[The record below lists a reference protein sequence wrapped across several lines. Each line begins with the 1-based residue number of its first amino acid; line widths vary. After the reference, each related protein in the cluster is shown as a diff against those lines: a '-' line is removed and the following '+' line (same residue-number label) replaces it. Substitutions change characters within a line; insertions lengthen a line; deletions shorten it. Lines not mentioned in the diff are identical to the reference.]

1 MESRM
6 RGHALLEV
14 IPHFCEYVSKP
25 NHLFFHGLNHHLHN
39 RYKGYVGLKMLTGW
53 DAHAHKVGFDRAM
66 ADEIVSRDE
75 IRAMR
80 RSYSDAGL
88 ETLPADPFEAF
99 AMWLKTAHDNSV
111 IVEAN
116 AMVLST
122 IASDGQVNTR
132 TVLLKDISGGGFT
145 FFTNYQSR
153 KAHAIDVNPNVSLLF
168 PWYAME
174 RQISISGIAEKV
186 SAEESDEY
194 FATRPWGSQ
203 IGAWAS
209 HQSSP
214 LSSREELEKRFEG
227 AAHKWPEGSVVPR
240 PPHWGGYR
248 VTPLTIEFW
257 QGRYSRLHD
266 RLRYERTNTNADWVL
281 TRYYP

>member
-1 MESRM
+1 MEFAHTRACAV
-6 RGHALLEV
+6 GV
-14 IPHFCEYVSKP
+14 IPPFCAWVSKP
-25 NHLFFHGLNHHLHN
+25 NGACFLLLSGHLLNC
-39 RYKGYVGLKMLTGW
+39 YKGYEGLKTLA
-53 DAHAHKVGFDRAM
+53 DQSARSSEVGFDRAM
-66 ADEIVSRDE
+66 ADEIVTREE

-88 ETLPADPFEAF
+88 ETLPDNPFEAF
-99 AMWLKTAHDNSV
+99 ALWLKQAHENSV

-122 IASDGQVNTR
+122 LASDGQITTR
-132 TVLLKDISGGGFT
+132 TVLLKDISEGGFT
-145 FFTNYQSR
+145 FFTNYESR
-153 KAHAIDVNPNVSLLF
+153 KAHGIELNQNVSLLF

-174 RQISISGIAEKV
+174 RQVSISGIAEKV
-186 SAEESDEY
+186 SEQESDDY

-214 LSSREELEKRFEG
+214 LASRDELEQRYEG
-227 AAHKWPEGSVVPR
+227 AAQKWPEGSVVPR

-248 VTPLTIEFW
+248 VTPLNIEFW

-266 RLRYERTNTNADWVL
+266 RLRYERSNTAADWEL
-281 TRYYP
+281 SRYYP

>member
-1 MESRM
+1 MEN
-6 RGHALLEV
+6 E
-14 IPHFCEYVSKP
+14 
-25 NHLFFHGLNHHLHN
+25 
-39 RYKGYVGLKMLTGW
+39 
-53 DAHAHKVGFDRAM
+53 GFT
-66 ADEIVSRDE
+66 RDQ

-80 RSYSDAGL
+80 RSYSDVGM

-99 AMWLKTAHDNSV
+99 SIWLKQAHENSI

-122 IASDGQVNTR
+122 VHSDNQISTR
-132 TVLLKDISGGGFT
+132 TVLLKEISEGGFT
-145 FFTNYQSR
+145 FFSNYQSR
-153 KAHAIDVNPNVSLLF
+153 KAHAMNVNENVSLLF

-174 RQISISGIAEKV
+174 RQVSISGIVEKV
-186 SAEESDEY
+186 SESESDDY
-194 FATRPWGSQ
+194 FAARPWGSQ

-214 LSSREELEKRFEG
+214 LSSRAELEQRYEG
-227 AAHKWPEGSVVPR
+227 AAAKWPEGSVVPR
-240 PPHWGGYR
+240 PEYWGGYR
-248 VTPLTIEFW
+248 VVPLNIEFW

-266 RLRYERTNTNADWVL
+266 RLRYERTTTNSDWEL

>member
-1 MESRM
+1 MSEEPVTR
-6 RGHALLEV
+6 E
-14 IPHFCEYVSKP
+14 
-25 NHLFFHGLNHHLHN
+25 
-39 RYKGYVGLKMLTGW
+39 
-53 DAHAHKVGFDRAM
+53 
-66 ADEIVSRDE
+66 E

-80 RSYSDAGL
+80 RSYGDAGL
-88 ETLPADPFEAF
+88 EILPANPFEAF
-99 AMWLKTAHDNSV
+99 AMWLKQAHENTV

-122 IASDGQVNTR
+122 LSSDSQIHTR
-132 TVLLKDISGGGFT
+132 TVLLKDISEGGFT
-145 FFTNYQSR
+145 FFTNYDSR
-153 KAHAIDVNPNVSLLF
+153 KAHAIDLNPNVSLLF

-174 RQISISGIAEKV
+174 RQVCISGIAEKV
-186 SAEESDEY
+186 SDEESDDY

-214 LSSREELEKRFEG
+214 LASRAELEQRVEG
-227 AAHKWPEGSVVPR
+227 AQQKWPEGTSVPR

-248 VTPLTIEFW
+248 VTPLNIEFW

-266 RLRYERTNTNADWVL
+266 RLRYERDNTTADWEL
-281 TRYYP
+281 NRYYP

>member
-1 MESRM
+1 MEN
-6 RGHALLEV
+6 E
-14 IPHFCEYVSKP
+14 
-25 NHLFFHGLNHHLHN
+25 
-39 RYKGYVGLKMLTGW
+39 
-53 DAHAHKVGFDRAM
+53 GFT
-66 ADEIVSRDE
+66 RDQ

-80 RSYSDAGL
+80 RSYSDVGM

-99 AMWLKTAHDNSV
+99 SIWLKQAHENPV

-122 IASDGQVNTR
+122 VHPDNQISTR
-132 TVLLKDISGGGFT
+132 TVLLKDISDGGFT
-145 FFTNYQSR
+145 FFSNYESR
-153 KAHAIDVNPNVSLLF
+153 KAHAMNVNENVSLLF

-174 RQISISGIAEKV
+174 RQVSLSGIVEKV
-186 SAEESDEY
+186 SAEESDDY

-214 LSSREELEKRFEG
+214 LSSRAELEQRYEG
-227 AAHKWPEGSVVPR
+227 AATKWPEGTVVPR
-240 PPHWGGYR
+240 PEYWGGYR
-248 VTPLTIEFW
+248 VVPLNIEFW

-266 RLRYERTNTNADWVL
+266 RLRYERTSTNSDWEL

>member
-1 MESRM
+1 
-6 RGHALLEV
+6 
-14 IPHFCEYVSKP
+14 
-25 NHLFFHGLNHHLHN
+25 
-39 RYKGYVGLKMLTGW
+39 
-53 DAHAHKVGFDRAM
+53 M
-66 ADEIVSRDE
+66 AEEIVTRDE

-88 ETLPADPFEAF
+88 ETLPTNPFEAF
-99 AMWLKTAHDNSV
+99 ASWLKDAHENPV

-122 IASDGQVNTR
+122 VTADSQINTR
-132 TVLLKDISGGGFT
+132 TVLLKDISDGGFT

-153 KAHAIDVNPNVSLLF
+153 KAHGIELNPNVSLLF

-174 RQISISGIAEKV
+174 RQVSISGIAEKV
-186 SAEESDEY
+186 SAQESDDY

-209 HQSSP
+209 AQSSH
-214 LSSREELEKRFEG
+214 LASREELEQRYAG
-227 AAHKWPEGSVVPR
+227 AAEKWPEGSSVPR
-240 PPHWGGYR
+240 PAHWGGYR
-248 VTPLTIEFW
+248 VTPLDIEFW

-266 RLRYERTNTNADWVL
+266 RLRYERTTTSDDWEL
-281 TRYYP
+281 SRYYP

>member
-1 MESRM
+1 MAKVRFDTSMAEKEFSR
-6 RGHALLEV
+6 E
-14 IPHFCEYVSKP
+14 
-25 NHLFFHGLNHHLHN
+25 
-39 RYKGYVGLKMLTGW
+39 
-53 DAHAHKVGFDRAM
+53 
-66 ADEIVSRDE
+66 E

-80 RSYSDAGL
+80 RSYGEAGL
-88 ETLPADPFEAF
+88 DQLDADPFIAF
-99 AMWLKTAHDNSV
+99 TDWLRQAHENPL

-122 IASDGQVNTR
+122 LGSDLMISTR
-132 TVLLKDISGGGFT
+132 TVLLKDISQGGFT
-145 FFTNYQSR
+145 FFTNYESR
-153 KAHAIDVNPNVSLLF
+153 KAHAIENNDQVSLLF

-174 RQISISGIAEKV
+174 RQISIQGVAAKTSQ
-186 SAEESDEY
+186 EETAEY

-214 LSSREELEKRFEG
+214 LASREELEQRYEG
-227 AAHKWPEGSVVPR
+227 AAQKWPEGSVVPC

-266 RLRYERTNTNADWVL
+266 RLRYERANTEGNWEL
-281 TRYYP
+281 NRYYP

>member
-1 MESRM
+1 
-6 RGHALLEV
+6 
-14 IPHFCEYVSKP
+14 
-25 NHLFFHGLNHHLHN
+25 
-39 RYKGYVGLKMLTGW
+39 
-53 DAHAHKVGFDRAM
+53 M
-66 ADEIVSRDE
+66 AEEIVTRDE

-88 ETLPADPFEAF
+88 ETLPENPFEAF
-99 AMWLKTAHDNSV
+99 ASWLKDAHANPV

-122 IASDGQVNTR
+122 VTADSQINTR
-132 TVLLKDISGGGFT
+132 TVLLKDISEGGFT

-153 KAHAIDVNPNVSLLF
+153 KAHGIELNPNVSLLF

-174 RQISISGIAEKV
+174 RQVSISGIAEKV
-186 SAEESDEY
+186 SEQESDDY

-209 HQSSP
+209 AQSSH
-214 LSSREELEKRFEG
+214 LASREELEQRYAG
-227 AAHKWPEGSVVPR
+227 AAAKWPEGTPVPR
-240 PPHWGGYR
+240 PAHLGGYR
-248 VTPLTIEFW
+248 VTPLNIEFW

-266 RLRYERTNTNADWVL
+266 RLRYERTATSGDWEL
-281 TRYYP
+281 SRYYP

>member
-1 MESRM
+1 MTE
-6 RGHALLEV
+6 
-14 IPHFCEYVSKP
+14 
-25 NHLFFHGLNHHLHN
+25 
-39 RYKGYVGLKMLTGW
+39 
-53 DAHAHKVGFDRAM
+53 
-66 ADEIVSRDE
+66 EIVTRDE

-88 ETLPADPFEAF
+88 ETLPNNPFEAF
-99 AMWLKTAHDNSV
+99 AMWLKDAHENPV

-122 IASDGQVNTR
+122 VTADSQINTR
-132 TVLLKDISGGGFT
+132 TVLLKDISDGGFT

-153 KAHAIDVNPNVSLLF
+153 KAHGIELNPNVSLLF

-174 RQISISGIAEKV
+174 RQVSISGVAEKV
-186 SAEESDEY
+186 SAQESDDY

-209 HQSSP
+209 AQSSH
-214 LSSREELEKRFEG
+214 LASREELEQRFAG
-227 AAHKWPEGSVVPR
+227 AAEKWPEGSAVPR
-240 PPHWGGYR
+240 PAHWGGYR
-248 VTPLTIEFW
+248 VTPLDIEFW

-266 RLRYERTNTNADWVL
+266 RLRYERTATTADWEL
-281 TRYYP
+281 SRYYP

>member
-1 MESRM
+1 MAEKEFSR
-6 RGHALLEV
+6 E
-14 IPHFCEYVSKP
+14 
-25 NHLFFHGLNHHLHN
+25 
-39 RYKGYVGLKMLTGW
+39 
-53 DAHAHKVGFDRAM
+53 
-66 ADEIVSRDE
+66 E

-80 RSYSDAGL
+80 RSYGDAGL
-88 ETLPADPFEAF
+88 DQLDADPFIAF
-99 AMWLKTAHDNSV
+99 TDWLRQAHENPL

-122 IASDGQVNTR
+122 LGSDLMISTR
-132 TVLLKDISGGGFT
+132 TVLLKDISQGGFT
-145 FFTNYQSR
+145 FFTNYESR
-153 KAHAIDVNPNVSLLF
+153 KAHAIENNDQISLLF

-174 RQISISGIAEKV
+174 RQISIQGVAAKTSQ
-186 SAEESDEY
+186 EETAEY

-214 LSSREELEKRFEG
+214 LASREELEQRYEG
-227 AAHKWPEGSVVPR
+227 AAQKWPEGSVVPC

-266 RLRYERTNTNADWVL
+266 RLRYERANTEGNWEL
-281 TRYYP
+281 NRYYP